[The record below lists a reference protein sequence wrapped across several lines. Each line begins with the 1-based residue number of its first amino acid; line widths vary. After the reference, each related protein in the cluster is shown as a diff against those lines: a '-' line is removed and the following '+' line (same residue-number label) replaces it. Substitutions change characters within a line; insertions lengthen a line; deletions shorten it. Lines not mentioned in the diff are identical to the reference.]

1 MPKTAWKDEYTLL
14 CEKCGYV
21 IEGLDT
27 SGNCPECGKP
37 IAESLPERRVGTPWQ
52 RSPGVKSLLAT
63 WWMTLRHPLRTLD
76 VMRFDDESKRSLLTA
91 TSACSFVL
99 VSVGAFG
106 FMTAIGSI
114 EQGRLG
120 AGTLITLL
128 IVAPMLALICVG
140 MYALL
145 TLIEAR
151 GLRVIGRARGFRV
164 SKRIARSIVAHGCV
178 GWTIVSL
185 SLCVASTVQG
195 IHMLAS
201 SSASTT
207 PPASILL
214 IGLPLLVAI
223 TGFLFFE
230 TFAYLGLRRLKYA
243 NRVRP
248 ESPSQGATTR
258 VEDAQ

>member
-1 MPKTAWKDEYTLL
+1 MPDRPWKDEYTLL

-21 IEGLDT
+21 LEGLDT

-37 IAESLPERRVGTPWQ
+37 IVESLPERRVGTPWQ
-52 RSPGVKSLLAT
+52 QSPGVKSLLAT
-63 WWMTLRHPLRTLD
+63 
-76 VMRFDDESKRSLLTA
+76 
-91 TSACSFVL
+91 SFVL

-140 MYALL
+140 IYALL

-151 GLRVIGRARGFRV
+151 GLRVIGRTRGFRV
-164 SKRIARSIVAHGCV
+164 SKSIARSIVAHGCV

-185 SLCVASTVQG
+185 SLCVASTVLG
-195 IHMLAS
+195 IHILAS

-223 TGFLFFE
+223 VGFLFFE

-248 ESPSQGATTR
+248 EA
-258 VEDAQ
+258 